1 MGNSEYIEQSISQS
15 ALRRVMNDVLA
26 IKLVG
31 AFLCYTVLSAY
42 TSSRQN
48 FAYRAASLHS
58 YSTLSILANRLAIPT
73 TRE

>member
-1 MGNSEYIEQSISQS
+1 
-15 ALRRVMNDVLA
+15 MNDVLA